1 MADRVTGVAPGAA
14 ERCTGADAPVGL
26 PLPGAAGLVPVPASG
41 AVSRCAPVGAAEP
54 PERVRVDRWTTGG
67 AAAGDPET
75 GAPSSGRRGGVG
87 ATGGT
92 AEEGEGEEEGEG
104 DGEEDGGEAG
114 ASGAG
119 GTAPLVGAPSA
130 VVRLGPRATLR
141 CTGAGAAEEA
151 GAADGVDRPVP
162 PRTGACAVELVELV
176 EPDAAGAAGAAGG
189 VGAAG
194 RFGDA
199 EGVALFGAGGRDPG
213 PGGTA
218 GADPPF
224 GPLPESPP
232 GLLPLR
238 APDGFVPGATARCT
252 GVTGAGDADAGG
264 EAGTGAAEGAAEE
277 EEEGVGDA
285 AGRAAGG
292 GVAEEAGAA

>member
-1 MADRVTGVAPGAA
+1 M
-14 ERCTGADAPVGL
+14 
-26 PLPGAAGLVPVPASG
+26 
-41 AVSRCAPVGAAEP
+41 SRCAPVGAAEP

-67 AAAGDPET
+67 AAAGEPET

-92 AEEGEGEEEGEG
+92 AEEGE
-104 DGEEDGGEAG
+104 EDGGEAG
-114 ASGAG
+114 AGGAG

-151 GAADGVDRPVP
+151 GAAEGADRPVA

-176 EPDAAGAAGAAGG
+176 EPDDAGAVGAAGDAGAAG
-189 VGAAG
+189 AG

-199 EGVALFGAGGRDPG
+199 GGVAPFGAGGRGPG

-224 GPLPESPP
+224 GPLPDSPL

-238 APDGFVPGATARCT
+238 APDGSVPGATARCT

-277 EEEGVGDA
+277 EEERVGDA